1 MSSKLFWAPPSFEWP
16 TLLSTFLR
24 NQLLWALF
32 WVFFSFGQF
41 LEPSLE
47 QGENWGHSFE
57 HSKECTYSQ
66 EPFFEW
72 VYSRE
77 RSFEGFLKGSRS
89 TGTLMRVKEHYWA
102 KCFWQSLFLI
112 SAPFSQQFRKI
123 RFVRF
128 PIHIWELAW
137 HVMRSRFVTRVEE
150 WSENIRPFNF
160 ILNLWGEIE
169 TARGDFIFRVSL
181 CHGMEL

>member
-1 MSSKLFWAPPSFEWP
+1 MSSKLFWAPPSFERP

-77 RSFEGFLKGSRS
+77 CSFGRFLEGSRS
-89 TGTLMRVKEHYWA
+89 TRTLMLV
-102 KCFWQSLFLI
+102 
-112 SAPFSQQFRKI
+112 
-123 RFVRF
+123 
-128 PIHIWELAW
+128 LAT
-137 HVMRSRFVTRVEE
+137 SIT
-150 WSENIRPFNF
+150 I
-160 ILNLWGEIE
+160 
-169 TARGDFIFRVSL
+169 SL
-181 CHGMEL
+181 CADCHCLLQELTCTSQNSVRLAPTLPHYSLLALASRCSAYNAQP

>member
-77 RSFEGFLKGSRS
+77 CSFGRFLEGSRS
-89 TGTLMRVKEHYWA
+89 TRTLMTFCKISFLLIMNRMISINKEGLPGAIKSGMFDWRSTDGGYKTGPGNSHNSA
-102 KCFWQSLFLI
+102 KSTKRPNRFLL
-112 SAPFSQQFRKI
+112 SAHQGDI
-123 RFVRF
+123 WVR
-128 PIHIWELAW
+128 HK
-137 HVMRSRFVTRVEE
+137 
-150 WSENIRPFNF
+150 
-160 ILNLWGEIE
+160 
-169 TARGDFIFRVSL
+169 
-181 CHGMEL
+181 